1 MAYHSNTLVYLVY
14 TDINMDTLRI
24 LVVSQKGGV
33 GKSTLSANLSIWFS
47 EKAYKSTTLLDLDPH
62 GSSSTWVR
70 EARSSDVVTEHCVLD
85 DFDARRWLINC
96 RNRVRRH
103 VSKVEVLIC
112 DLTWTAAMEPEVLYE
127 FDLVVVPTSVSSIEL
142 SATVRFIETIGWVFN
157 SKNGISP
164 SLLLCPSRVSE
175 AELATDPFSA
185 RDFSVPFMLLPPIYN
200 DDSVRQLFK
209 KQFVFDVKESLAGQS
224 YGRCAQSIQQAGII
238 HKQAARAVKVKFSE
252 RRFLDTHNTKLS
264 RYMAEKSGPRLSG
277 NDVAIGKPEY
287 SKGNTADKGRKN
299 LSGLSKILES
309 VIGPK

>member
-1 MAYHSNTLVYLVY
+1 MAYDLNTLVYVVY
-14 TDINMDTLRI
+14 TDVNMDTLRI

-33 GKSTLSANLSIWFS
+33 GKSTLSANLSVWFS
-47 EKAYKSTTLLDLDPH
+47 EKAFKSTVLLDLDPH

-70 EARSSDVVTEHCVLD
+70 EARSSGVVTEHCVLD

-96 RNRVRRH
+96 RNRVRRQ
-103 VSKVEVLIC
+103 VNKVEVLIC
-112 DLTWTAAMEPEVLYE
+112 DLTWTSAMDPEILYE
-127 FDLVVVPTSVSSIEL
+127 YDLVVVPTSVSSIEL
-142 SATVRFIETIGWVFN
+142 SATTRFIETIGWVFN

-164 SLLLCPSRVSE
+164 TLLLCPSRVSE

-200 DDSVRQLFK
+200 DDAVRQLFK
-209 KQFVFDVKESLAGQS
+209 KQFVFDVDESVSGQS
-224 YGRCAQSIQQAGII
+224 YSRCAQAIQQAGTI
-238 HKQAARAVKVKFSE
+238 HKQLARAVKVKFAD

-264 RYMAEKSGPRLSG
+264 RYMAEKSGKRLSESNG
-277 NDVAIGKPEY
+277 MIGKPEY
-287 SKGNTADKGRKN
+287 PNSNNADKGGKN

>member
-1 MAYHSNTLVYLVY
+1 
-14 TDINMDTLRI
+14 MDTLKI

-33 GKSTLSANLSIWFS
+33 GKSTLSANLSVWFS
-47 EKAYKSTTLLDLDPH
+47 EKAFKSTVLLDLDPH
-62 GSSSTWVR
+62 GSSSTWVK
-70 EARSSDVVTEHCVLD
+70 EARPSAVVTEHCVLD
-85 DFDARRWLINC
+85 DFDARRWLIDC

-103 VSKVEVLIC
+103 LNKVEILVC
-112 DLTWTAAMEPEVLYE
+112 DLTWTAAMDAEVLYE

-142 SATVRFIETIGWVFN
+142 SATTRFIETIDWVFN
-157 SKNGISP
+157 SKNGIP
-164 SLLLCPSRVSE
+164 PTLLLCPSRVSE

-185 RDFSVPFMLLPPIYN
+185 RDFSVPFMLLPPICN

-209 KQFVFDVKESLAGQS
+209 KQFVFDVKESMAGQS
-224 YGRCAQSIQQAGII
+224 YSRCAQSIQQAGTI
-238 HKQAARAVKVKFSE
+238 HKQAARAVKVKFAD

-277 NDVAIGKPEY
+277 GDAPIGKPGHSE
-287 SKGNTADKGRKN
+287 GNVANKGRKN

>member
-14 TDINMDTLRI
+14 MDVNMDTLRI

-33 GKSTLSANLSIWFS
+33 GKSTLSANLSVWFS
-47 EKAYKSTTLLDLDPH
+47 EKAFKSTVLLDLDPH
-62 GSSSTWVR
+62 GSSSTWVK
-70 EARSSDVVTEHCVLD
+70 EARSSAVVAEHCVLD
-85 DFDARRWLINC
+85 DFDARRWLIDC

-103 VSKVEVLIC
+103 LNKVEILIC
-112 DLTWTAAMEPEVLYE
+112 DLTWTAAMDPEVLYE

-142 SATVRFIETIGWVFN
+142 SATTRFIETIGWVFN
-157 SKNGISP
+157 SKSGISP
-164 SLLLCPSRVSE
+164 TLLLCPSRVSE

-209 KQFVFDVKESLAGQS
+209 KQFVFDVKESMADQS
-224 YGRCAQSIQQAGII
+224 YSRCAQSIQQAGII
-238 HKQAARAVKVKFSE
+238 HKQAARAVKVKFAD

-264 RYMAEKSGPRLSG
+264 RYMAEKSGTQLSG
-277 NDVAIGKPEY
+277 SGAPIGQPGH
-287 SKGNTADKGRKN
+287 SKGNVADKGRKN

-309 VIGPK
+309 VIGSK

>member
-1 MAYHSNTLVYLVY
+1 M
-14 TDINMDTLRI
+14 
-24 LVVSQKGGV
+24 
-33 GKSTLSANLSIWFS
+33 
-47 EKAYKSTTLLDLDPH
+47 DPH

-96 RNRVRRH
+96 RNRVRRYL
-103 VSKVEVLIC
+103 SKVEVLIC
-112 DLTWTAAMEPEVLYE
+112 DLTWTSAMDPEILYE

-142 SATVRFIETIGWVFN
+142 SATTRFIETIGWVFN

-164 SLLLCPSRVSE
+164 TLLLCPSRVSE

-209 KQFVFDVKESLAGQS
+209 KQFVFDVNESLAGQS
-224 YGRCAQSIQQAGII
+224 YSRCAQSIQQAGII
-238 HKQAARAVKVKFSE
+238 HKQAARAVKVKFAD

-264 RYMAEKSGPRLSG
+264 RYMAEKSGSRLSG
-277 NDVAIGKPEY
+277 SGVAIDKPKY
-287 SKGNTADKGRKN
+287 SKVNTADKGRKN

-309 VIGPK
+309 VISPK

>member
-14 TDINMDTLRI
+14 TDVNMDTLRI

-33 GKSTLSANLSIWFS
+33 GKSTLSANLSVWFS
-47 EKAYKSTTLLDLDPH
+47 EKAFKSTVLLDLDPH
-62 GSSSTWVR
+62 GSSSTWVK
-70 EARSSDVVTEHCVLD
+70 EARSSAVVAEHCVLD
-85 DFDARRWLINC
+85 DFDARRWLIDC

-103 VSKVEVLIC
+103 LNKVEILIC
-112 DLTWTAAMEPEVLYE
+112 DLTWTAAMDPEVLYE

-142 SATVRFIETIGWVFN
+142 SATTRFIETIGWVFN
-157 SKNGISP
+157 SKSGISP
-164 SLLLCPSRVSE
+164 TLLLCPSRVSE
-175 AELATDPFSA
+175 AELATDPFSE

-209 KQFVFDVKESLAGQS
+209 KQFVFDVKESMAGQS
-224 YGRCAQSIQQAGII
+224 YSRCAQSIQQAGTI
-238 HKQAARAVKVKFSE
+238 HKQAVRAVKVKFAD

-264 RYMAEKSGPRLSG
+264 RYMAEKSGTRLSESH
-277 NDVAIGKPEY
+277 APIGK
-287 SKGNTADKGRKN
+287 SGHSTGNVADKGRKN

>member
-1 MAYHSNTLVYLVY
+1 MAYYFNTLVYIVY
-14 TDINMDTLRI
+14 TDVNMDTLRI

-33 GKSTLSANLSIWFS
+33 GKSTLSANLSVWFS
-47 EKAYKSTTLLDLDPH
+47 EKAFKSTVLLDLDPH

-70 EARSSDVVTEHCVLD
+70 EARSSGVVTEHCVLD

-96 RNRVRRH
+96 RNIVRRQ
-103 VSKVEVLIC
+103 KVEVLIC
-112 DLTWTAAMEPEVLYE
+112 DLTWTSAMDPEILYE
-127 FDLVVVPTSVSSIEL
+127 YDLVVVPTSVSSIEL
-142 SATVRFIETIGWVFN
+142 SATTRFIETIGWVFN

-164 SLLLCPSRVSE
+164 TLLLCPSRVSE

-209 KQFVFDVKESLAGQS
+209 KEFVFDVNGSVSGQS
-224 YGRCAQSIQQAGII
+224 YSRCAQAIKLAGTI
-238 HKQAARAVKVKFSE
+238 HKQLARAVKVKFAD

-264 RYMAEKSGPRLSG
+264 RYMAEKSVKPLSE
-277 NDVAIGKPEY
+277 NDAAVGTPEY

-309 VIGPK
+309 VIGSK

>member
-1 MAYHSNTLVYLVY
+1 
-14 TDINMDTLRI
+14 MDTLRI

-33 GKSTLSANLSIWFS
+33 GKSTLSANLSVWFA
-47 EKAYKSTTLLDLDPH
+47 EKAFKSTVLLDLDPH
-62 GSSSTWVR
+62 GSSSTWIK
-70 EARSSDVVTEHCVLD
+70 EARSSSVVTEHCVLD
-85 DFDARRWLINC
+85 DFDARRWLIDC

-103 VSKVEVLIC
+103 LNKVEILIC
-112 DLTWTAAMEPEVLYE
+112 DLTWTAAMDPEVLYE

-142 SATVRFIETIGWVFN
+142 SATTRFIETIGWVFN
-157 SKNGISP
+157 SKSGISP
-164 SLLLCPSRVSE
+164 TLLLCPSRVSE

-209 KQFVFDVKESLAGQS
+209 KQFVFDVKKSLAGQS
-224 YGRCAQSIQQAGII
+224 YSRCAQSIQQAGTI
-238 HKQAARAVKVKFSE
+238 HKQATRAVKVKFSD

-264 RYMAEKSGPRLSG
+264 RYMAEKSGSPLSG
-277 NDVAIGKPEY
+277 SDAPIGKPGH
-287 SKGNTADKGRKN
+287 SKGSVADEGRKN